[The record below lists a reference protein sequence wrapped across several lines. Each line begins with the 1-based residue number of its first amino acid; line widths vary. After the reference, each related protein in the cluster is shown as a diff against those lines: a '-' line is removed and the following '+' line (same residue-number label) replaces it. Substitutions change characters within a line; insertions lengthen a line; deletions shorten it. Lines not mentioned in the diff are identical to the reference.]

1 MNNYKKLINKYPILK
16 LIGKISDN
24 LGIKTYVVGGFIR
37 DSIIKKKSKDIDI
50 VCIGN
55 SINLAEKIKNSIK
68 KKKKVNIFKRFET
81 AMIAFK
87 K

>member
-37 DSIIKKKSKDIDI
+37 DSIIKKKS
-50 VCIGN
+50 N
-55 SINLAEKIKNSIK
+55 
-68 KKKKVNIFKRFET
+68 
-81 AMIAFK
+81 
-87 K
+87 